1 LAASLKEIIA
11 ELIVPFVK
19 FLFSKVVGFVKYLKL
34 LGYKLIVPVVATVT
48 IGLAIVV
55 VNQLHQIEKSP
66 SRPEIPF
73 ETASEEIIEDEI
85 IDTTDLVFP
94 ELRPRPIPP
103 RPEIPFETAS
113 EEIIED
119 EIIDT
124 TPLVLPK
131 LRPRPIPPKPEIPF
145 ETASEEIIEDEI
157 IDTTKLVL
165 PKLHPRPLPPPIRLR
180 SQPKSLSR
188 DGLKAMLK
196 EHGFFDASLN
206 KNSRGFDNQFKSQ
219 VISGDKV
226 IMDQASGLMWQQ
238 AGSSNYM
245 KYDQAKSW
253 IKELNRKGYAGFHDW
268 RLPTLEEVMT
278 LIEPTKNEAGRYI
291 DPIFDPKQYRIWTV
305 DKVTGESWR
314 WVVTFFNGYCNYND
328 LYYDIFVRCVRHGQS
343 SGR

>member
-94 ELRPRPIPP
+94 E
-103 RPEIPFETAS
+103 
-113 EEIIED
+113 
-119 EIIDT
+119 
-124 TPLVLPK
+124 